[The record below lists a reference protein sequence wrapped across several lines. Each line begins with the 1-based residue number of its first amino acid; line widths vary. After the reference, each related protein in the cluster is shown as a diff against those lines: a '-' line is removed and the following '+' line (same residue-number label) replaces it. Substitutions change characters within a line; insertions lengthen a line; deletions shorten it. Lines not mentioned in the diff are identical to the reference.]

1 MEPVKIEITEAA
13 IEAMTDSEKLST
25 LIKIAF
31 RNATLLDKQ
40 GAILFGN
47 GKEGLCDIARFHS
60 RSLKGLWCVVTTAI
74 IGFASV
80 LFSYMVTH

>member
-1 MEPVKIEITEAA
+1 MEPVKIEITESA

-31 RNATLLDKQ
+31 RNADMLNRQ

-47 GKEGLCDIARFHS
+47 GKEGVCDIVRFHA
-60 RSLKGLWCVVTTAI
+60 RSLKGLWWVVCTAI
-74 IGFASV
+74 IGFAGV
-80 LFSYMVTH
+80 LFGYLSVH

>member
-1 MEPVKIEITEAA
+1 MEPVKIEITESA

-31 RNATLLDKQ
+31 RNADLLNKQ
-40 GAILFGN
+40 GEILFGN
-47 GKEGLCDIARFHS
+47 GKEGICDITRFHS
-60 RSLKGLWCVVTTAI
+60 RSLKGLWYVVGTAI

-80 LFSYMVTH
+80 LFTYILAH